1 MAKERSKPVDY
12 AVYLAV
18 RVVIC
23 VIQML
28 SYPAASRVARLLAW
42 LVYHLDKRHRQVADD
57 NLRHAF
63 PDLDAPQRDRLVRA
77 VLLHFCTLLIEIIHV
92 PRKLH
97 ATNWR
102 SYLDLAGGRKLVGAL
117 LSGRPLLI
125 VTGHFGNWEMGGYV
139 LGLLGFRTHAIAREL
154 DNPYLDDFLRGFRER
169 TGQRLLAKR
178 GDFDK
183 MEVLLAGGG
192 VLATLADQDAGAK
205 GPFVPFFNRPA
216 STHRSVG
223 LLALKYNVPMIV
235 IGTPKVGEPMRHAI
249 LAEDV
254 ILPEEYADR
263 PDAVN
268 AITQRFTAALERMV
282 RLYPEQYFWLH
293 RRWKHK
299 PQPRAKK
306 AKQAA

>member
-1 MAKERSKPVDY
+1 MAKERSKFTDY
-12 AVYLAV
+12 AVYLIV

-23 VIQML
+23 AVQML
-28 SYPAASRVARLLAW
+28 SYPAASRVARFLAW
-42 LVYHLDKRHRQVADD
+42 LVYHLDKRHRQVADY

-63 PDLDAPQRDRLVRA
+63 PHLDPAQRDRLVRA

-102 SYLDLAGGRKLVGAL
+102 RYLDLAGGRKLVGAL

-154 DNPYLDDFLRGFRER
+154 DNPYLDNFLRGFRER
-169 TGQRLLAKR
+169 TGQQVLAKK
-178 GDFDK
+178 GDFFQMK
-183 MEVLLAGGG
+183 ALLNNGG

-205 GPFVPFFNRPA
+205 GQFVDYFGRPA
-216 STHRSVG
+216 STHRAV
-223 LLALKYNVPMIV
+223 ALMALEYNVPMIV
-235 IGTPKVGEPMRHAI
+235 IGTPKVGEPMRHVI

-263 PDAVN
+263 PDAVK

-293 RRWKHK
+293 RRWKHQ